1 MFKSFKSLK
10 TVRTLFDQAGNLYR
24 VAKRVLEKVGS
35 RFRSGYKRFS
45 KNSLFYTEALP
56 TVTGVTGS
64 YTKGAGFESI
74 NQSQVTGLRSFSAYD
89 IIGASSIDDQY
100 LTFKPNVSSSDYPK
114 PTFDPDDSV
123 GAGIFTKSLWNHNL
137 VFSSNPGPS
146 VFPFNNSNVESFEI
160 DENPVEGATAWE
172 IKSKVANPG
181 GCFMIRSDEI
191 EATWDWDNYNIIFS
205 LYVKFPDP
213 DNLPSFIEV
222 RVADATQPQRH
233 SGFNISPSDLS
244 SGNWA
249 YSSEDAGNGWYRVS
263 YKAQLTGYNEGLTFN
278 GDKLYIFAYLHTDG
292 IGKKA
297 WISAPQIEKHP
308 LNKPSWSH
316 NQFSGYDEWVEG
328 SGSQLPDWGQVGSVD
343 DNKREYRTDPF
354 GKQSV
359 VWVADDDPASDQD
372 AHDGGIRTAKFSV
385 DTSKEYRA
393 SFFMKVNSPD
403 LGVAQINLGYGNGYD
418 PDAVLIRL
426 TESPSTPTSNNQY
439 AIALNG
445 THFDG
450 SPYNPSEWYLVV
462 YYLKPEGTANP
473 SYTAGTGLYDLE
485 GNFLGLPYSL
495 PDWGMTSATLT
506 TGIEVRVYNNPNNTG
521 QEIEYWGL
529 RMDAVDGNEPS
540 ISDLLNPVDNPNYPP
555 VTKATPYVGNDAI
568 PANVHRHNWLNY
580 TNDLATSSNWN
591 FTRVDLQP
599 STIGTS
605 VYSGETAYEV
615 VPDDPI
621 GNWPIIYTSGDGI
634 SFNADETKVASV
646 YIKSHDK
653 NPTFMPAINSNLSGF
668 DKWRVGTG
676 DDPSSDW
683 IEVPDLDENERL
695 YLDTPFGGLDVVWR
709 ATNLDGTQND
719 GEGGYRSTHF
729 NIDRTKKYRF
739 SQFVRTSTH
748 NDTSIYLGQTD
759 SQSVDPTN
767 RRVIKGDDGLPA
779 ENFHYF
785 ATGYGLPSSDEWYL
799 MVAHIHPEGTSTPIK
814 DAETG
819 LYDMSGNLV
828 DNSASFRD
836 FVFSSTTTETMIRG
850 LSYYNRSANPDTVDF
865 WHPRVDAIDGNE
877 PSIERLLDSVKA
889 KQPAVNFPAFAE
901 IPWLDEG
908 LTDFWNTSGWNA
920 VDTANATTT
929 TSSLKTPFNTEEV
942 VVVANNEPSPDG
954 AYEGG
959 ISTHGT
965 FFLPIDNTKKYR
977 YSIFAKKATNE
988 GGIYLGPSN
997 GSDPSIAVRR
1007 LDNGTHNNNPY
1018 FINNRDFGTSEWVLL
1033 VGHIWPH
1040 TTAVGT
1046 AKDPDTGVWLM
1057 DGTKLLEYTTDIDLM
1072 TSSTTTEQ
1080 GFRAFFY
1087 GDVTD
1092 DLNKAY
1098 FWQPRIDI
1106 VDGTEP
1112 SIEELLRLQPGL
1124 TINLLDFSA
1133 PTKIHRAA
1141 FGVDASGAV
1150 YPKYIIGGE
1159 LDGFGVE
1166 EVGDG
1171 WYRAWAYK
1179 EGLDSVSNTVEGDD
1193 LYYYLYFGDAAQ
1205 PFADVSATINNDF
1218 RSTLIM
1224 KPMVERLGIDQ
1235 VVSNPPTAYQEV
1247 SDNTWPSVSAIP
1259 YHQVA
1264 KEVELSIK
1272 DDTTGSSY
1280 TAKAYWD
1287 GGKLYNYGPRIAN
1300 QDVEITQ
1307 LQDGWHKFG
1316 TGIRGLGDG
1325 TINTGDTASMTF
1337 SYAAS
1342 SNPRSKT
1349 LISGPILAN
1358 TGSEK
1363 SSKVNYSVGTNTPE
1377 KNLLPSPLSDYFGSL
1392 LLGANIV
1399 GLSSIDHNAPGDT
1412 SAYLMHVNDGG
1423 NGFRGRDEIFLDTIP
1438 AGLCRAS
1445 DYDTIVAQLPVKSLW
1460 NYNQLP
1466 YSRTMDN
1473 TSTWWTNQYATS
1485 SSVYTS
1491 PYGTPAQVTVSP
1503 GPDGPWGS
1511 QGLVVVSNSIYN
1523 DNPIHPADENL
1534 VVVMSVFIRRP
1545 DDPSKTPENI
1555 LIRLGESDRPN
1566 TSGPGMWFYWYDPS
1580 QPPYAGQNSQQH
1592 SYGHVEDYGDNW
1604 YRLSIA
1610 TRYKEFMEQFPSCR
1624 NSDSFNFEIQTY
1636 DRTEG
1641 NEFII
1646 ADPQIETHE
1655 ASDTNLLKP
1664 SLDWY
1669 TGVSGYGNMGNWTLE
1684 HESTVDLREDPFGLS
1699 SLCVVGTDT
1708 SFGDVK
1714 DGGFA
1719 SSPNVLVDP
1728 NSTYRY
1734 SMFFKLYPE
1743 PSGTRSTLIGPKST
1757 ANTTYRVRD
1766 ISTGNANTNPYFGQ
1780 FVENVIGN
1788 DWVLFVGHI
1797 QPSGTAPGSSNH
1809 ADTGI
1814 YSLDGTKLSNYTID
1828 DFMWDSTTTQ
1838 QGIRGFGWASTAN
1851 PPDDDDGTDAINLW
1865 SPRVEKVDGTEP
1877 SISELLASGN
1887 LWTNPNYQQTLPSPY
1902 VENVGFHPN
1911 SRRENWLPVDTTRKY
1926 FDANHW
1932 SQGAAAGPND
1942 GAVLAIQ
1949 QKGGND
1955 WPTYRGYMTVS
1966 GGPASIQIAPKIANS
1981 ADIRDN
1987 LITSVYLGKD
1997 DENYVASVYIKPHES
2012 DCPDKI
2018 YIGLWDRNVP
2028 ANGFADAAVFINLTD
2043 ASTVRSV
2050 QSLGTGITGGYEI
2063 LSGVDYAPGLGY
2075 PNDMSGVAMRV
2086 WANIDS
2092 SAFINS
2098 LAGVSALDEMVYRI
2112 GVYDGTV
2119 DFFNPML
2126 ERIPN
2131 TKPFKDVPTSYSESA
2146 ELGVTSIPEHQCAAE
2161 LKNFIFDYDAP
2172 YNSEVA
2178 TFKFNGGVVE
2188 DATSLS
2194 DRMMTSKEYLGDGW
2208 YNCKFAV
2215 SSMSVEANTF
2225 EGDRVYIKPYYAER
2239 ANDVSG
2245 VCYGLFGQPFLGL
2258 TGSLTTSSVDYNP

>member
-35 RFRSGYKRFS
+35 RFRSGYKRFA

-56 TVTGVTGS
+56 TVTGIAAS

-74 NQSQVTGLRSFSAYD
+74 NQSQVAGLRSFSAYD

-123 GAGIFTKSLWNHNL
+123 GAGIFTKSLWNHNQL
-137 VFSSNPGPS
+137 
-146 VFPFNNSNVESFEI
+146 
-160 DENPVEGATAWE
+160 
-172 IKSKVANPG
+172 
-181 GCFMIRSDEI
+181 
-191 EATWDWDNYNIIFS
+191 
-205 LYVKFPDP
+205 
-213 DNLPSFIEV
+213 
-222 RVADATQPQRH
+222 
-233 SGFNISPSDLS
+233 
-244 SGNWA
+244 A
-249 YSSEDAGNGWYRVS
+249 YSEDYFTGTTSGYFSNFQSANWTDTGETLMDGMKIFKYLAPTATDHYLTTKPHERYITYDDSKLSFFSFYMKADDNPSLRLNDLRIYFNDLTPETNTRVDVFGWGPTRLIPDQPLYTDRFSVEDVGNGWVRFTM
-263 YKAQLTGYNEGLTFN
+263 LPGYFEWMRDTYGNLKSGDDLRFTILFNDVPAGGSVYLAGLQ
-278 GDKLYIFAYLHTDG
+278 YE
-292 IGKKA
+292 
-297 WISAPQIEKHP
+297 QHP

-316 NQFSGYDEWVEG
+316 NELSGRLPFPEG
-328 SGSQLPDWGQVGSVD
+328 VGAVVGSWNTKGAELENV
-343 DNKREYRTDPF
+343 REERTDPF
-354 GKQSV
+354 GKESV
-359 VWVADDDPASDQD
+359 VWIGKDLDSNDSDGGFGTAPNVSLDPNSSYRFSCFVKRNTRAADDRTLYMGLAANFGSDPTLAIKN
-372 AHDGGIRTAKFSV
+372 A
-385 DTSKEYRA
+385 DTGTLA
-393 SFFMKVNSPD
+393 
-403 LGVAQINLGYGNGYD
+403 
-418 PDAVLIRL
+418 
-426 TESPSTPTSNNQY
+426 NNPYFIVVRDDNTQY
-439 AIALNG
+439 QGEEFNVG
-445 THFDG
+445 
-450 SPYNPSEWYLVV
+450 EWYLFTGF
-462 YYLKPEGTANP
+462 LDADGTARGSIHP
-473 SYTAGTGLYDLE
+473 DQGAYDLN
-485 GNFLGLPYSL
+485 GNQFYINNNSFELSS
-495 PDWGMTSATLT
+495 TTTATEFRLFQY
-506 TGIEVRVYNNPNNTG
+506 RNPAG
-521 QEIEYWGL
+521 QGDEIEFWAPRIDKL
-529 RMDAVDGNEPS
+529 DGNEPS
-540 ISDLLNPVDNPNYPP
+540 ISDLLNPIDNPNYPP

-653 NPTFMPAINSNLSGF
+653 NPTFMPSINSNLSGL
-668 DKWRVGTG
+668 DKWSVGTG
-676 DDPSSDW
+676 DDPSTDW
-683 IEVPDLDENERL
+683 IEVPDVDENERL

-709 ATNLDGTQND
+709 ATNLDTESA
-719 GEGGYRSTHF
+719 GEGGYRTTHF

-748 NDTSIYLGQTD
+748 NDTTIYLGQTD

-785 ATGYGLPSSDEWYL
+785 ATSYRLPSSDEWYL
-799 MVAHIHPEGTSTPIK
+799 MVGHIHPEGTSTPIK
-814 DAETG
+814 DAESG

-828 DNSASFRD
+828 DNSAYFRD

-850 LSYYNRSANPDTVDF
+850 LSYYNPSTNPDTVDF

-997 GSDPSIAVRR
+997 GSEPSIAVRR
-1007 LDNGTHNNNPY
+1007 LDNCTHNNNPY

-1046 AKDPDTGVWLM
+1046 ANDPDTGVWSM
-1057 DGTKLLEYTTDIDLM
+1057 DGTKLLAYTSDIDLM

-1193 LYYYLYFGDAAQ
+1193 LYYYLYFGDASQ

-1235 VVSNPPTAYQEV
+1235 VVSDPPTAYQEV

-1287 GGKLYNYGPRIAN
+1287 GGKLYNYGPRITN

-1325 TINTGDTASMTF
+1325 TINAGDTASMTF

-1363 SSKVNYSVGTNTPE
+1363 SSKVNYSVGTQTPGVNFIPNTADWD
-1377 KNLLPSPLSDYFGSL
+1377 DYFGGSFL
-1392 LLGANIV
+1392 TPANPAVITMDKINTP
-1399 GLSSIDHNAPGDT
+1399 GPYDPSSFIFSSDEGVQQSRDYVLYYPY
-1412 SAYLMHVNDGG
+1412 S
-1423 NGFRGRDEIFLDTIP
+1423 GRDEVKFSESDTVVTHIH
-1438 AGLCRAS
+1438 A
-1445 DYDTIVAQLPVKSLW
+1445 KSLW
-1460 NYNQLP
+1460 NYNELP
-1466 YSRTMDN
+1466 YTRNILDDPNFTDGSD
-1473 TSTWWTNQYATS
+1473 QYGSFYSHAGE
-1485 SSVYTS
+1485 YTVVD
-1491 PYGTPAQVTVSP
+1491 GET
-1503 GPDGPWGS
+1503 GPDGYSKVLSFTSPFVTPNRTVLLYPFFDW
-1511 QGLVVVSNSIYN
+1511 NWYN
-1523 DNPIHPADENL
+1523 HRWDENMISTFSVFVKAPDNADETPTSFMFNFMDSTSPFDSESQYFDWGPNQAPKEA
-1534 VVVMSVFIRRP
+1534 VGNAK
-1545 DDPSKTPENI
+1545 SK
-1555 LIRLGESDRPN
+1555 G
-1566 TSGPGMWFYWYDPS
+1566 F
-1580 QPPYAGQNSQQH
+1580 
-1592 SYGHVEDYGDNW
+1592 VEDVGDGW
-1604 YRLSIA
+1604 YRLSVSVSGLLDEDGINTENGDKQRIQWYVGNYEA
-1610 TRYKEFMEQFPSCR
+1610 GQNFKICQPQMEHH
-1624 NSDSFNFEIQTY
+1624 
-1636 DRTEG
+1636 
-1641 NEFII
+1641 II
-1646 ADPQIETHE
+1646 N
-1655 ASDTNLLKP
+1655 DTNLLKP
-1664 SLDWY
+1664 SWDWY
-1669 TGVSGYGNMGNWTLE
+1669 EIQGPATINNVNGWVGYGPGENGIE
-1684 HESTVDLREDPFGLS
+1684 LREDPFGLS
-1699 SLCVVGTDT
+1699 SLCWVGYDYNAP
-1708 SFGDVK
+1708 DPQ
-1714 DGGFA
+1714 DGGYTD
-1719 SSPNVLVDP
+1719 SPFVDIDP

-1734 SMFFKLYPE
+1734 SFFAKLGKEKP
-1743 PSGTRSTLIGPKST
+1743 
-1757 ANTTYRVRD
+1757 
-1766 ISTGNANTNPYFGQ
+1766 TGNRSLYAGPDSYNAAIDTDQSVRGLDGTQNSNPYMIAGINEGNLQ
-1780 FVENVIGN
+1780 N
-1788 DWVLFVGHI
+1788 DWHLFVFHL
-1797 QPSGTAPGSSNH
+1797 QPSGTATPASNLSN
-1809 ADTGI
+1809 TGV
-1814 YSLDGTKLSNYTID
+1814 YRLDGSKIITGNDMLL
-1828 DFMWDSTTTQ
+1828 DSTTSRLRFRAFAWSV
-1838 QGIRGFGWASTAN
+1838 G
-1851 PPDDDDGTDAINLW
+1851 DDDDGTDAINLW

-1902 VENVGFHPN
+1902 VENVGIHPN
-1911 SRRENWLPVDTTRKY
+1911 PHRHNWLVATNDLDNASYWTLGPDISFESSTVGTTYANGETCWLMTNGSGPGQNGFINQTEYTNNLEWDQDNEYIGSFYVKRPDTGTQTVDITVRDGTHPARSYITKFTFNDESITT
-1926 FDANHW
+1926 FTDVA
-1932 SQGAAAGPND
+1932 ND
-1942 GAVLAIQ
+1942 GVYYCS
-1949 QKGGND
+1949 GGYEELPDN
-1955 WPTYRGYMTVS
+1955 WYRIWTHVHTIDPSVS
-1966 GGPASIQIAPKIANS
+1966 LDGDGVRLYLYNGPAS
-1981 ADIRDN
+1981 
-1987 LITSVYLGKD
+1987 
-1997 DENYVASVYIKPHES
+1997 NY
-2012 DCPDKI
+2012 DKKL
-2018 YIGLWDRNVP
+2018 Y
-2028 ANGFADAAVFINLTD
+2028 
-2043 ASTVRSV
+2043 
-2050 QSLGTGITGGYEI
+2050 
-2063 LSGVDYAPGLGY
+2063 
-2075 PNDMSGVAMRV
+2075 MMR
-2086 WANIDS
+2086 
-2092 SAFINS
+2092 
-2098 LAGVSALDEMVYRI
+2098 
-2112 GVYDGTV
+2112 
-2119 DFFNPML
+2119 PML
-2126 ERIPN
+2126 EI
-2131 TKPFKDVPTSYSESA
+2131 VPAGHTIKNVPRAYQEVYG
-2146 ELGVTSIPEHQCAAE
+2146 EWDLGVTSIPEHQCSTEVELWPSDWSAPTAAF
-2161 LKNFIFDYDAP
+2161 KTTFDR
-2172 YNSEVA
+2172 E
-2178 TFKFNGGVVE
+2178 GGVWRTDYTQSAVNMSSE
-2188 DATSLS
+2188 HV
-2194 DRMMTSKEYLGDGW
+2194 GDGW
-2208 YNCKFAV
+2208 YKLTTSISGTTSN
-2215 SSMSVEANTF
+2215 SSIV
-2225 EGDRVYIKPYYAER
+2225 EGDNMRVVFYPTQFDPDKDITAFSLIS
-2239 ANDVSG
+2239 A
-2245 VCYGLFGQPFLGL
+2245 PFIGM
-2258 TGSLTTSSVDYNP
+2258 TGSLDVSSVPHTRGVLE